1 MIKDKTLDKIMES
14 QQDVTTLNC
23 AKKQMEGGSKR
34 LTSKDIGGIFII
46 HFVFIAVT
54 IMFALWQFK
63 NPLTVSKAEDLSVKA
78 KTVTRKLTQRVFN
91 VNDDDFQQEIDETQS
106 SNTEDSN
113 ESSGRKPPFPQD
125 GESTNN
131 DASSEEKEHNH
142 SQVSLKDHEELKK
155 DVKEM
160 KQMMIRLLEKIEK

>member
-1 MIKDKTLDKIMES
+1 MGES
-14 QQDVTTLNC
+14 RDL
-23 AKKQMEGGSKR
+23 KKKEPKK
-34 LTSKDIGGIFII
+34 KDIGGIFII
-46 HFVFIAVT
+46 HFVFIAIT

-78 KTVTRKLTQRVFN
+78 KTVTRKLSKIVLN
-91 VNDDDFQQEIDETQS
+91 VNDDEFQQEIDETQS
-106 SNTEDSN
+106 SKTEDSN

-131 DASSEEKEHNH
+131 DASSEEKEHNL
-142 SQVSLKDHEELKK
+142 SQK

-160 KQMMIRLLEKIEK
+160 KQMII

>member
-1 MIKDKTLDKIMES
+1 MES